1 MTSRV
6 TATLALACATLTTTA
21 FTSAHA
27 QSNVTLYGIVDS
39 GFVYQSDPV
48 TGSGSKKS
56 ITGGGQSGSVI
67 VLRGMTPG
75 YVVRDGQA
83 FSIIHGGRRYLHIS
97 RSYQLVNGA
106 GVVILPMAPMLRVSP
121 ADGAIVEFFPKI
133 EGLLEGDAQ
142 SWSLDVALNVG
153 LSFTITEMR

>member
-1 MTSRV
+1 MR
-6 TATLALACATLTTTA
+6 
-21 FTSAHA
+21 
-27 QSNVTLYGIVDS
+27 
-39 GFVYQSDPV
+39 
-48 TGSGSKKS
+48 GSGEAEGGRAEVG
-56 ITGGGQSGSVI
+56 TPGDARMNGGGQSGSVI